1 MTSPERLWGHWGH
14 LRDVSLGGGG
24 DDNPPPKWDGGVPAH
39 GQCHGVVL
47 GAPVQPALGQSCHHF
62 VPRHEAVD
70 ALGTGLGTFVG
81 DSRGHR
87 DGVGDRRGHEDGIGD
102 RRDMGMGLGTL
113 GTARDIGM
121 GFGTEGD
128 VGIELGTWGYE
139 GMWGCGWGHEDGDM
153 GTGLGTRG
161 NVGMG
166 LGTWMGIWGTGLGT

>member
-87 DGVGDRRGHEDGIGD
+87 DGVGDRKGRGDVDVGD
-102 RRDMGMGLGTL
+102 VGDTGMGLGT
-113 GTARDIGM
+113 GR
-121 GFGTEGD
+121 D
-128 VGIELGTWGYE
+128 VGDT
-139 GMWGCGWGHEDGDM
+139 
-153 GTGLGTRG
+153 
-161 NVGMG
+161 GMG
-166 LGTWMGIWGTGLGT
+166 LGTKRDVGMGMWGTQGWGWGQEGTWGTQGWGWGQEGT